1 MLAGAQLG
9 ITMCSLGIGA
19 LAEPAIAHLIEGALN
34 AVLDGRIELPG
45 GVVRAIGFTIGLSIV
60 VFLHMVLG
68 EMAPKSIAISSPEKS
83 MLVLARPFVGFV
95 SLFRPLIAALN
106 WMANVTVRLTGTTAR
121 PSWLYPAAQAGRRV
135 DHTSR

>member
-1 MLAGAQLG
+1 MGGSSYRAG
-9 ITMCSLGIGA
+9 SS
-19 LAEPAIAHLIEGALN
+19 
-34 AVLDGRIELPG
+34 
-45 GVVRAIGFTIGLSIV
+45 AIGFTIGLSIV

-106 WMANVTVRLTGTTAR
+106 WMANVTVRLTGTTPATMPPSTAPPTSACSSDNRAPASRAGWASIR
-121 PSWLYPAAQAGRRV
+121 PTRNC
-135 DHTSR
+135 